1 MDKPASSNV
10 HNACPVTPDDSV
22 SSASEARLVQAKPA
36 SVLGGPVAGKPHT
49 RVLLAAASPEVEL
62 AVLPIIR
69 ALNARVVQVKDAAG
83 LAEALQK
90 RGCFDLV
97 LSDGQLPGGTGL
109 GILAIARQAGQRP
122 PFILVQSVHQSLIR
136 VAVGGG
142 LRGVLSTR
150 VVNDVALIELAEEL
164 LGLHE
169 SPASSRRPQRLAA
182 KGAIG

>member
-10 HNACPVTPDDSV
+10 HNACPVPLECTTSC
-22 SSASEARLVQAKPA
+22 SEARLVPA
-36 SVLGGPVAGKPHT
+36 RPLSPQCGPLAGSRRH
-49 RVLLAAASPEVEL
+49 RILLAAASAEVEV

-69 ALNARVVQVKDAAG
+69 VLDARVVQVKDASG
-83 LAEALQK
+83 LAKALHD
-90 RGCFDLV
+90 RGSFDLV
-97 LSDGQLPGGTGL
+97 LSDSHLPGGTGI
-109 GILAIARQAGQRP
+109 GILAIARQGGQKP
-122 PFILVQSVHQSLIR
+122 PFIIVQSVHQSLIR

-142 LRGVLSTR
+142 TRGVLATR

-169 SPASSRRPQRLAA
+169 MPASSRQPEPGIV